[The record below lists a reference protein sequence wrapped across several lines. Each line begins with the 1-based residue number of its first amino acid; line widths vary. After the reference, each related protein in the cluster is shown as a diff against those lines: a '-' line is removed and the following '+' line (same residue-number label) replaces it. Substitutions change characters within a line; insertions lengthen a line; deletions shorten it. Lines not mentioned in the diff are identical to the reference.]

1 MKKEV
6 ETMKNKYIPKKL
18 KMTIILNAMYQI
30 YGTFI
35 PYTFSETLERVGKVL
50 MPNFDVT
57 KFSQLRMGY
66 QRTALHM
73 LRRHR
78 DYMIKQ
84 SYIVAY
90 ANTHNIKLY
99 SREYFNF

>member
-1 MKKEV
+1 
-6 ETMKNKYIPKKL
+6 MKNKYIPKKL
-18 KMTIILNAMYQI
+18 KFTIILNAMYQI

-35 PYTFSETLERVGKVL
+35 PYTFAETLERVGKVL

-57 KFSQLRMGY
+57 KFSQLWTGY
-66 QRTALHM
+66 RRTELNM

-78 DYMIKQ
+78 DYMIRP

-99 SREYFNF
+99 SREYFSF